1 MKEYLKM
8 ADVFGGAEVRIR
20 KDAPSLVDCCGVLA
34 ANCLCP
40 ETAWHIAHA
49 INSHDE
55 LVENMQHYKQE
66 AEKWEARAVKEA
78 SMVQEFDLEVERLRS
93 TLQQCV
99 DALYIADKFCG
110 NHTADECDDAIAI
123 PISDALVAASKIVA
137 PSNLGVTND

>member
-1 MKEYLKM
+1 MKDYLKM
-8 ADVFGGAEVRIR
+8 SNIFEGKIVSEFDCLTDYSGEPFGEVECRY
-20 KDAPSLVDCCGVLA
+20 A
-34 ANCLCP
+34 
-40 ETAWHIAHA
+40 AHA